1 MLLTQDV
8 RRQFLQYF
16 KDHGHAVVPSSSVV
30 PHDDPTLLFTNAGMN
45 QFKDVFLGRAKRDY
59 TRATSSQKCIRVG
72 GKHNDLDNVGHTSRH
87 LTFFEMLGNF
97 SFGDYFKEQAIA
109 FAWQVAT
116 EVFKFPAEKIWPTVY
131 KDDDEAFELWKKW
144 VPEERIV
151 RFGEKEN
158 FWAMG
163 DTGPCGPCSEL
174 LFDRG
179 PAYGS
184 AQHPYEDSSGERYL
198 EFWNL
203 VFMQYNRD
211 AEGNLSPLPK
221 QSIDTGAGLERV
233 MSLIQGVDNVFETDT
248 LRAIIGQVE
257 AISGKTYTP
266 ENPDLAA
273 PFRVIAD
280 HIRMLS
286 FAIADGAQPSNTERG
301 YVLRK
306 VLRRAVRYGRHLGL
320 DEPFLA
326 RVLPK
331 LVEKM
336 GSDYP
341 ELVAAQGRIAEIL
354 TNEEHAFLRTLRR
367 GGNLLQQVV
376 ERARAAERLI
386 SGDDAFKLKDTY
398 GLPLEEILLI
408 AKDTGLNVDLDRFEV
423 LDAQAREKSRAAQK
437 VTAQE
442 ISAGFYEE
450 LAKKHGK
457 TEFCGYE
464 TTQAQGKIL
473 AILQG
478 NELVD
483 SLPAGEQGILIMTRT
498 PFYAEMGG
506 QVGDR
511 GWIHGAGEAEVTDT
525 QQLFTGL
532 IGHQVRLDTGVLRV
546 GDDVDLSVDA
556 HRRQLIG
563 NNHTATHLLHWALCR
578 VLGDQV
584 RQAGSVV
591 DADRLR
597 FDFSHHKAMTPAE
610 LQQVEDIVNEQI
622 RLNRA
627 VHVYEVPYEQAQKRT
642 DIKQFFGEKYGS
654 QVRVVDLEDSKELC
668 GGTHTSATGNIG
680 LFRILKESSV
690 AAGIRRIEAVTG
702 AAAMRLM
709 RETERQLAEASEM
722 LKTQPGML
730 LERIAKILEE
740 QRSLEADL
748 KSMQKRELVH
758 LATELASKREQLG
771 HVEAVISTVP
781 PAISDLRGLAEELA
795 GHLKRGIIVL
805 GSDAG
810 GRVQLVVR
818 SQAPQELNALEII
831 RAIAS
836 HIEGGGGG
844 KADFAQAGG
853 KRAAGIVEAF
863 EHARNL
869 IQGAKV

>member
-16 KDHGHAVVPSSSVV
+16 KEHGHTVVPSSSVV

-59 TRATSSQKCIRVG
+59 TRAASSQKCIRVG

-116 EVFKFPAEKIWPTVY
+116 EVFRFPADRIWPTIY
-131 KDDDEAFELWKKW
+131 KDDDEAFELWTKW
-144 VPEERIV
+144 VPAERIV

-184 AQHPYEDSSGERYL
+184 ANHPHEDATGERFL

-211 AEGNLSPLPK
+211 AQGNLTPLPK

-233 MSLIQGVDNVFETDT
+233 MSLIHGVDNVFETDI
-248 LRAIIGQVE
+248 LRALIGQVE
-257 AISGKTYTP
+257 LISGKAYEPSQP
-266 ENPDLAA
+266 EQAA

-306 VLRRAVRYGRHLGL
+306 VLRRAVRYGRQLGL

-336 GSDYP
+336 GGDYP
-341 ELVAAQGRIAEIL
+341 ELVAAQARIAEIL

-376 ERARAAERLI
+376 ERARASTGSI
-386 SGDDAFKLKDTY
+386 SGEDAFKLKDTY

-408 AKDTGLNVDLDRFEV
+408 AKDTGLGIDLETFETLDRE
-423 LDAQAREKSRAAQK
+423 AREKSRAAQK
-437 VTAQE
+437 SVMQE
-442 ISAGFYEE
+442 VSAGFFEQ
-450 LAKKHGK
+450 LAKSLGQ
-457 TEFCGYE
+457 TVFVGYE
-464 TTQAQGKIL
+464 ATQGQGVIR

-478 NELVD
+478 VESRD
-483 SLPAGEQGILIMTRT
+483 SLPAGEQAVVIVDRT

-511 GWIHGAGEAEVTDT
+511 GWIRGAGEAEVLDT
-525 QQLFTGL
+525 QLLFTGL
-532 IGHQVRLDTGVLRV
+532 IGHQIRLDTGVLRV
-546 GDDVDLSVDA
+546 GDAVDLQVDA
-556 HRRQLIG
+556 SRRQRIA

-591 DADRLR
+591 DAERLR
-597 FDFSHHKAMTPAE
+597 FDFSHHKALSTEE
-610 LQQVEDIVNEQI
+610 LQRVEDLVNEQI
-622 RLNRA
+622 RLNRP
-627 VHVYEVPYEQAQKRT
+627 VCVYELPYDEAQKRS

-654 QVRVVDLEDSKELC
+654 KVRVIDLQDSKELC
-668 GGTHTSATGNIG
+668 GGTHTSAAGNIG
-680 LFRILKESSV
+680 IFRIIRESSV
-690 AAGIRRIEAVTG
+690 AAGVRRIEAVTG
-702 AAAMRLM
+702 AEAIRSLRELEHQMWQAA
-709 RETERQLAEASEM
+709 EM
-722 LKTQPGML
+722 LKTQPQLL
-730 LERIAKILEE
+730 LERIGKLLDE
-740 QRSLEADL
+740 QRQLEAQL
-748 KSMQKRELVH
+748 KTLQKRELSH
-758 LATELASKREQLG
+758 LAEDLAKDREQFG
-771 HVEAVISTVP
+771 GIEAVIAQVP
-781 PAISDLRGLAEELA
+781 ATITDLRALADELSLRLQRGVVVLASRA
-795 GHLKRGIIVL
+795 G
-805 GSDAG
+805 D
-810 GRVQLVVR
+810 RVQLVVR
-818 SQAPQELNALEII
+818 SGSPQSLNALEII

-853 KRAAGIVEAF
+853 KRPEGMQQALD
-863 EHARNL
+863 HARSIL
-869 IQGAKV
+869 QGV